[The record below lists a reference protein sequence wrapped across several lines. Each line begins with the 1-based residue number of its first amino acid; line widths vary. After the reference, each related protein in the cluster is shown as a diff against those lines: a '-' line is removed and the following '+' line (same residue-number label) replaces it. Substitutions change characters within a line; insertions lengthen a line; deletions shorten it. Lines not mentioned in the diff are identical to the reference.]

1 MMIKRFE
8 KKQSE
13 LSPYGYED
21 PMIYYYLIDY
31 WEDRLS
37 ELQIKNFKMSDEKKL
52 NKENSNDIFTCQDCK
67 IKTTRGEIR
76 QKWKQIPFCEE
87 KSKRY
92 YCGCNGWG

>member
-1 MMIKRFE
+1 VLINKRIRKKVIKMMIKRFE

-37 ELQIKNFKMSDEKKL
+37 EL
-52 NKENSNDIFTCQDCK
+52 
-67 IKTTRGEIR
+67 
-76 QKWKQIPFCEE
+76 
-87 KSKRY
+87 
-92 YCGCNGWG
+92 